1 MGGAVGRG
9 PSLCWS
15 WQLEAV
21 MDQRSCELLWS
32 EGSAGEKHC
41 LSGRAGRLESGLGS
55 GEGGLGA
62 TTEEKTT
69 GGW

>member
-1 MGGAVGRG
+1 
-9 PSLCWS
+9 
-15 WQLEAV
+15 
-21 MDQRSCELLWS
+21 MDQRGCELLWS